1 MFNFCFR
8 NIYNTHILYGFYMAE
23 FVIQGKELIS
33 KTVKEHGSGAI
44 VYVPKQWAGEKVS
57 VIREIEYDV
66 KKLSKSL
73 NREKC
78 IVYSYYVL
86 DIVHR
91 GHLLQMQNAK
101 ATAGKDGI
109 SIVGIL
115 TDKAVMEKKSKP
127 ILSFDERMLL
137 AQAIKFNDFVVAQDT
152 YSPLPNVK
160 NIRPDILM
168 ESSSHDEKD
177 INEARQV
184 LTKLGGKIVT
194 TPYYPMICSTDIKE
208 KIRQG

>member
-1 MFNFCFR
+1 
-8 NIYNTHILYGFYMAE
+8 MAE
-23 FVIQGKELIS
+23 FVISGKEIIS

-44 VYVPKQWAGEKVS
+44 VYVPKHWAGEKVS

-66 KKLSKSL
+66 KKLGKSL
-73 NREKC
+73 EREKR

-109 SIVGIL
+109 SVVGIL
-115 TDKAVMEKKSKP
+115 TDKAVMEKKKKP

-137 AQAIKFNDFVVAQDT
+137 AQSIKFNDFVVAQET
-152 YSPLPNVK
+152 YSPLPNVR
-160 NIRPDILM
+160 NIRPNILM
-168 ESSSHDEKD
+168 ESSSHEEKD
-177 INEARQV
+177 IKESREVMA
-184 LTKLGGKIVT
+184 KLGGKVIV
-194 TPYYPMICSTDIKE
+194 TPYYPMLSSTEIKK
-208 KIRQG
+208 KIKRG

>member
-1 MFNFCFR
+1 
-8 NIYNTHILYGFYMAE
+8 MAE
-23 FVIQGKELIS
+23 FLIQGKEVIS

-66 KKLSKSL
+66 KKLGKTL
-73 NREKC
+73 NREKR

-86 DIVHR
+86 DIVHQ

-109 SIVGIL
+109 SVVGIL
-115 TDKAVMEKKSKP
+115 TDKAVMEKKPKP
-127 ILSFDERMLL
+127 VLGFDERMLL
-137 AQAIKFNDFVVAQDT
+137 AQAIKYNDFVVAQDT

-160 NIRPDILM
+160 NIHPDVLM
-168 ESSSHDEKD
+168 ESSSHKEND
-177 INEARQV
+177 IKEARRV
-184 LTKLGGKIVT
+184 MDKLGGKVVA
-194 TPYYPMICSTDIKE
+194 TPYYPMICSTEIKK
-208 KIRQG
+208 KIREG

>member
-1 MFNFCFR
+1 
-8 NIYNTHILYGFYMAE
+8 MAE
-23 FVIQGKELIS
+23 FIIQGRELVS
-33 KTVKEHGSGAI
+33 KTVKSHGSGAI
-44 VYVPKQWAGEKVS
+44 VYVPKQWTGEKVS
-57 VIREIEYDV
+57 VVREVEYDV
-66 KKLSKSL
+66 KKLGKSL
-73 NREKC
+73 VREKR

-109 SIVGIL
+109 SVVGIL
-115 TDKAVMEKKSKP
+115 TDKAVMEKKPKP

-137 AQAIKFNDFVVAQDT
+137 AQAIRFNDFVVAQDT

-177 INEARQV
+177 IDEARRV
-184 LTKLGGKIVT
+184 MAKLGGKVVT
-194 TPYYPMICSTDIKE
+194 TPYYPMICSTDIKK
-208 KIRQG
+208 KIREG

>member
-1 MFNFCFR
+1 M
-8 NIYNTHILYGFYMAE
+8 HIVYGFYMAE
-23 FVIQGKELIS
+23 FVIQGKEVIS
-33 KTVKEHGSGAI
+33 KIVKEHGSGAI

-66 KKLSKSL
+66 KNLGKSL
-73 NREKC
+73 NREKR

-109 SIVGIL
+109 SVVGIL
-115 TDKAVMEKKSKP
+115 TDEAVMEKKKKP

-137 AQAIKFNDFVVAQDT
+137 AQAIKFNDFVVAQGT
-152 YSPLPNVK
+152 YSPLPNVR
-160 NIRPDILM
+160 NIHPDILM
-168 ESSSHDEKD
+168 ESSSHDEND
-177 INEARQV
+177 IEEVRRV
-184 LTKLGGKIVT
+184 MDKHGGKVVV
-194 TPYYPMICSTDIKE
+194 TPYYPMICSTDIKK
-208 KIRQG
+208 KIREG

>member
-1 MFNFCFR
+1 
-8 NIYNTHILYGFYMAE
+8 MAE
-23 FVIQGKELIS
+23 FVIQGKELIT

-66 KKLSKSL
+66 KNLGKSL
-73 NREKC
+73 NREKR

-101 ATAGKDGI
+101 ATAGQDGI
-109 SIVGIL
+109 SVVGIL
-115 TDKAVMEKKSKP
+115 TDEAVMEKKKKP

-137 AQAIKFNDFVVAQDT
+137 AQAIRFNDFVVAQGT
-152 YSPLPNVK
+152 YSPLPNVQ
-160 NIRPDILM
+160 NIHPDILM
-168 ESSSHDEKD
+168 ESSSHKEND
-177 INEARQV
+177 IKEVRRV
-184 LTKLGGKIVT
+184 MGKLGGKVVV
-194 TPYYPMICSTDIKE
+194 TPYYPMICSTNIKK
-208 KIRQG
+208 KIREDR

>member
-1 MFNFCFR
+1 M
-8 NIYNTHILYGFYMAE
+8 HILYGFYMSE

-66 KKLSKSL
+66 KKLGKAL
-73 NREKC
+73 NREKR

-101 ATAGKDGI
+101 ATAGRDGI
-109 SIVGIL
+109 SVVGIL
-115 TDKAVMEKKSKP
+115 TDEAVMEKKPKP

-137 AQAIKFNDFVVAQDT
+137 AQAIKFNDFVVAQDM

-160 NIRPDILM
+160 NIHPDILM
-168 ESSSHDEKD
+168 ESSSHSEKD
-177 INEARQV
+177 IEEARRV
-184 LTKLGGKIVT
+184 MSKLGGKVVI
-194 TPYYPMICSTDIKE
+194 TPYYPMICSTDIKK
-208 KIRQG
+208 KIREG